1 MTKSELL
8 ALTVDELG
16 SLSAVKVDG
25 ASSNTY
31 CTGCAHCKYC
41 TGCTGCTRCTGCAY
55 CTDCTDCKGCTYCT
69 DCKGCKGC
77 TDCTDCT
84 DCTGIIGGRSLQ
96 FVAYGAQLTR
106 EEYDALVAKRKGEA
120 SDV

>member
-1 MTKSELL
+1 MTKDELL

-16 SLSAVKVDG
+16 ALSAVKVDG
-25 ASSNTY
+25 ASSNKYCTHCTDCTH

-41 TGCTGCTRCTGCAY
+41 TRCTGCT
-55 CTDCTDCKGCTYCT
+55 
-69 DCKGCKGC
+69 GC

-84 DCTGIIGGRSLQ
+84 DCAGCTDCTHCTHCADCTGIIGGRSLQ
-96 FVAYGAQLTR
+96 YVAYGVQLTS
-106 EEYDALVAKRKGEA
+106 EEYAALVAKRKGEA